1 MLDALRHWLM
11 ALRSITADSFVE
23 TVEKPYHV
31 VVEAE
36 FNHPVLV
43 PVLVYLTLKQACKF
57 PVVGLVALLERQLD
71 GLGFYTLD
79 GIAQLRIMGS
89 SIRKL
94 RQFHGDIRVACSSLF
109 YREITKGL
117 GSYVIRDNIA
127 QDGFLGMLDNL

>member
-1 MLDALRHWLM
+1 MVNPFTAQQFMMRYNLMLDALRHWLM

-79 GIAQLRIMGS
+79 GIAQLRIMS
-89 SIRKL
+89 SSKFKL
-94 RQFHGDIRVACSSLF
+94 RQFHDDIGVACNSLF
-109 YREITKGL
+109 CGEAIKSL
-117 GSYVIRDNIA
+117 
-127 QDGFLGMLDNL
+127 

>member
-1 MLDALRHWLM
+1 MVDG
-11 ALRSITADSFVE
+11 IEVDTADSLVVI
-23 TVEKPYHV
+23 VEKPHHV

-36 FNHPVLV
+36 FYHPVLV

-94 RQFHGDIRVACSSLF
+94 RQFHGDIRVACNSLF

>member
-79 GIAQLRIMGS
+79 GSAQLRIMMS
-89 SIRKL
+89 TIRKL
-94 RQFHGDIRVACSSLF
+94 RQFHDDIGVVCSSLF
-109 YREITKGL
+109 CGEAIKSL
-117 GSYVIRDNIA
+117 
-127 QDGFLGMLDNL
+127 